1 MTEEKD
7 KVKGFREMVEEALAP
22 LDVVITGVEL
32 GSEYPFDGK
41 ELSFTLQGVVQRRE
55 EYRPYTDDEMIDMV
69 GKVIYIDNSKIALV
83 NHTILINDASRG
95 TTERAVTVSGYR
107 GWLTAPE
114 LLKRAVF
121 RKTKEKCGVLVSS
134 I

>member
-1 MTEEKD
+1 MTEEKE
-7 KVKGFREMVEEALAP
+7 KVKGFIEMVEEALAP
-22 LDVVITGVEL
+22 LGVVITGVEL

-41 ELSFTLQGVVQRRE
+41 ELSFTLQGIVQRRE
-55 EYRPYTDDEMIDMV
+55 EYRPYTDDEMSDMV
-69 GKVIYIDNSKIALV
+69 GKVIDIDNSATALV

-95 TTERAVTVSGYR
+95 TIERAVTVSGYR

-121 RKTKEKCGVLVSS
+121 HDTKKKCGVLVSS

>member
-7 KVKGFREMVEEALAP
+7 KVKGFIEMVEEALAP
-22 LDVVITGVEL
+22 LGVVITGAEL

-41 ELSFTLQGVVQRRE
+41 FFTFTLQGRMKRKE
-55 EYRPYTDDEMIDMV
+55 EYRPFTDEELSDIV
-69 GKVIYIDNSKIALV
+69 GKVIDIDNTATALV
-83 NHTILINDASRG
+83 NNTILINDTSRG

-121 RKTKEKCGVLVSS
+121 HKTKEKCGVLVSS